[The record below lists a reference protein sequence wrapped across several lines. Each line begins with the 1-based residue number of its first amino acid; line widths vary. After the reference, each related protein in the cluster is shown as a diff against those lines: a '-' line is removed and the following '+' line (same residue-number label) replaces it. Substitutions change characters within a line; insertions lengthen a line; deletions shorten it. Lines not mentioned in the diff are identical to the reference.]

1 MVEGKTGTAT
11 TADPWE
17 FAVRRIKIFSL
28 VLLLLLTACCW
39 VFFSWYF
46 ARSVLVGGVLVNI
59 SFWILQRD
67 IQRLLSKVSESEN
80 RYASVIRTQKT
91 QFMLKFFAR
100 LVVLF
105 LLFAV
110 LASRMT
116 IDVIGLTL
124 GLTTVLFSVVII
136 GLSTGLCRMPS
147 KV

>member
-1 MVEGKTGTAT
+1 MTEETTETALV
-11 TADPWE
+11 ADPWR
-17 FAVRRIKIFSL
+17 FVFRRIKMFSL
-28 VLLLLLTACCW
+28 ALLLLLVGGSW
-39 VFFSWYF
+39 FFFTWPF
-46 ARSVLVGGVLVNI
+46 ARSVLIGGLLINA
-59 SFWILQRD
+59 SFWLLQRD
-67 IQRLLSKVSESEN
+67 IQRLLHKVSESEG
-80 RYASVIRTQKT
+80 RRDSVIRTQKT

-116 IDVIGLTL
+116 IDMVGLTL
-124 GLTTVLFSVVII
+124 GLTTVMFSVVII